1 MCLSSKV
8 SWQGLYTSSYSL
20 LLPLVLLR
28 SHEQTMA
35 SSFESSTFL
44 PLVLAFSPESPPA
57 SCGSWVHGLSFPLG
71 SQGWGQV
78 NTWNGS
84 YLAERLGRVGESTEN
99 KTAKT
104 LALLPYFIHVVL
116 ISLKVTEKGLQWPN
130 LTLASEN
137 PLIDSTIFSSPES
150 QFLSSWVREGRQI
163 LFLKTQAL
171 PWIFYPLNFQGNR
184 VMIEFLISIL
194 QMRL

>member
-8 SWQGLYTSSYSL
+8 SWQGFYTSSYSL

-28 SHEQTMA
+28 SHEQTMT
-35 SSFESSTFL
+35 SSFESSTFF
-44 PLVLAFSPESPPA
+44 PLVLAFSPA

-71 SQGWGQV
+71 SQGWDQV

-84 YLAERLGRVGESTEN
+84 YLTERLGRVGGSTEK

-104 LALLPYFIHVVL
+104 LALLPYFIRVML

-163 LFLKTQAL
+163 LFLKTLSNAMDIL
-171 PWIFYPLNFQGNR
+171 PT
-184 VMIEFLISIL
+184 
-194 QMRL
+194 

>member
-1 MCLSSKV
+1 M
-8 SWQGLYTSSYSL
+8 
-20 LLPLVLLR
+20 
-28 SHEQTMA
+28 
-35 SSFESSTFL
+35 
-44 PLVLAFSPESPPA
+44 
-57 SCGSWVHGLSFPLG
+57 
-71 SQGWGQV
+71 
-78 NTWNGS
+78 
-84 YLAERLGRVGESTEN
+84 GESTEN